1 LCFVNS
7 GWQCKDLIRRH
18 LMALLYTSHK
28 RSSLLGLLSF
38 VVALLLFGSNCFAAQ
53 LRLSWSDNSDNEE
66 GFEIQRRTASSEFA
80 TVSLVGANTGTFVDS
95 QLTAGETYCYRI
107 RAFNAV
113 ELSDYSDVGCGTTP
127 TTLTVSR
134 FGSGAGTVVSSP
146 PGIDCGS
153 DCAEP
158 YSRGTIVTLTPIPS
172 EGSSFYGWNGGGC
185 LGASVCIFN
194 VDTDMSVTALFE
206 NVNPESTSNS
216 GDPAPPTIAPP
227 LLSLT
232 GLNTNIAS
240 PQMVGTSITLTASAT
255 GGVSPLEFKW
265 WIFDGYDWRIAR
277 EWGSS
282 DSYVW
287 TPERPGNYIIGLWG
301 RSTGN
306 SIDSPE
312 NSAVLTQAY
321 SILPLSCPSGKYLA
335 EFYNNMSLS
344 DGPVFSACD
353 STINY
358 VWGDGGPGNGIGSD
372 NFAVRWT
379 GTFPFT
385 AGSHRF
391 TATADDGIR
400 AWVDG
405 VLIIDAWVDQGPTTY
420 QSTVDLSDGEH
431 LVQVEYYENGGGAV
445 AQFNWQRLVTSNPD
459 YYVMFEN
466 NRLAVDAPGVLGND
480 HDLNANPLTATLVST
495 TSNGILELNPDG
507 SFNYTPNP
515 NFSGIDSFVY
525 QAGNGSANSDLASVV
540 ITVTQVND
548 VPVAT
553 NDSFVVFANDS
564 WAIDAPGILAN
575 DNDLD
580 GNALTAALINTT
592 THGTLALNSDGS
604 FIYTP
609 NAGFVGTDTFTY
621 VANDGQSDSN
631 LAMVTITVA
640 EPNVV
645 PVAQNDGYETNEGS
659 LLTVLAP
666 GVLSNDFDANNNPL
680 TAILV
685 TAPLFG
691 TVTLNSDGSF
701 DYVPTANFSGTDS
714 FSYKVTDGSADSNVA
729 MVTINVNAGSGI

>member
-1 LCFVNS
+1 
-7 GWQCKDLIRRH
+7 
-18 LMALLYTSHK
+18 
-28 RSSLLGLLSF
+28 
-38 VVALLLFGSNCFAAQ
+38 
-53 LRLSWSDNSDNEE
+53 
-66 GFEIQRRTASSEFA
+66 
-80 TVSLVGANTGTFVDS
+80 
-95 QLTAGETYCYRI
+95 
-107 RAFNAV
+107 
-113 ELSDYSDVGCGTTP
+113 
-127 TTLTVSR
+127 
-134 FGSGAGTVVSSP
+134 
-146 PGIDCGS
+146 
-153 DCAEP
+153 
-158 YSRGTIVTLTPIPS
+158 
-172 EGSSFYGWNGGGC
+172 
-185 LGASVCIFN
+185 
-194 VDTDMSVTALFE
+194 
-206 NVNPESTSNS
+206 
-216 GDPAPPTIAPP
+216 
-227 LLSLT
+227 
-232 GLNTNIAS
+232 
-240 PQMVGTSITLTASAT
+240 
-255 GGVSPLEFKW
+255 
-265 WIFDGYDWRIAR
+265 
-277 EWGSS
+277 
-282 DSYVW
+282 
-287 TPERPGNYIIGLWG
+287 
-301 RSTGN
+301 
-306 SIDSPE
+306 
-312 NSAVLTQAY
+312 
-321 SILPLSCPSGKYLA
+321 
-335 EFYNNMSLS
+335 
-344 DGPVFSACD
+344 
-353 STINY
+353 
-358 VWGDGGPGNGIGSD
+358 
-372 NFAVRWT
+372 
-379 GTFPFT
+379 
-385 AGSHRF
+385 
-391 TATADDGIR
+391 
-400 AWVDG
+400 
-405 VLIIDAWVDQGPTTY
+405 
-420 QSTVDLSDGEH
+420 
-431 LVQVEYYENGGGAV
+431 
-445 AQFNWQRLVTSNPD
+445 
-459 YYVMFEN
+459 MFEN

-507 SFNYTPNP
+507 SFNYTPND
-515 NFSGIDSFVY
+515 NFSGVDSFVY

-666 GVLSNDFDANNNPL
+666 GVLSNDFDANDNPL

-701 DYVPTANFSGTDS
+701 DYIPTANFSGTDS